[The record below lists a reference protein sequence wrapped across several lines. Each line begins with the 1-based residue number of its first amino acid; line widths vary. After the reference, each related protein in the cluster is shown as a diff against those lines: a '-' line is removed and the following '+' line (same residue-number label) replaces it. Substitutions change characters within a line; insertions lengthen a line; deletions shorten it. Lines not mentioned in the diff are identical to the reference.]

1 MILPIMKV
9 GKPPCFPPTEVIK
22 RLSITIDI
30 VHKIH
35 HLVYCH
41 RMRVDKIIT
50 GHLNVSVQFDFGR
63 VG

>member
-1 MILPIMKV
+1 MKV

-22 RLSITIDI
+22 WLLITIDI

-35 HLVYCH
+35 HLN
-41 RMRVDKIIT
+41 RMRVDKSIT
-50 GHLNVSVQFDFGR
+50 GYLNVSEQFDF